1 MVLKKILAFLAFVTL
16 SPPVIATAWPVSQ
29 EQNQEEQKYEQLN
42 KIVDSFYDNFES
54 KEINAQNLEN
64 AWELLRKYPDDPY
77 FYDLWSSIEWVLLG
91 HELGVGLDKQKN
103 ISDNVELAGRA
114 KKYHEIV
121 GQGFK
126 LASSQDNHKHLL
138 AQAIL
143 LFSQAKFIYRFE
155 GNLSGLSQADK
166 DTADGIKVL
175 KRILKENPNFHS
187 VYFFL
192 GATRYGLASKTDP
205 LSFKR
210 LFVRWKSYAY
220 NELYYFAD
228 DDVFN
233 KSTALKWI
241 EKSYENSYDEPW
253 LKKTWLES
261 ALLLAEVYD
270 DQREEFKNSGKSKNE
285 WLILEK
291 EVPLLKRLVTTFP
304 NRKDMAKKLELA
316 NPRLKVLSNY
326 FSSKK

>member
-1 MVLKKILAFLAFVTL
+1 MVLKKILAFLAFVML
-16 SPPVIATAWPVSQ
+16 SPPATAIAWPTPQ
-29 EQNQEEQKYEQLN
+29 EQNQEEQRYEQLN
-42 KIVDSFYDNFES
+42 RVVDSFYNNFES
-54 KEINAQNLEN
+54 KESNAQDLKD

-77 FYDLWSSIEWVLLG
+77 FYDLWASIEWVLLG

-103 ISDNVELAGRA
+103 ISDNMELAGRA

-166 DTADGIKVL
+166 DTADGIKIL
-175 KRILKENPNFHS
+175 KKILKENPDFHS
-187 VYFFL
+187 AYFFL

-205 LSFKR
+205 LSLKR
-210 LFVRWKSYAY
+210 LFVRWKSYTY
-220 NELYYFAD
+220 SELYYFAD

-241 EKSYENSYDEPW
+241 EKSYENSYDKPW

-270 DQREEFKNSGKSKNE
+270 DQREKFMNGGKSKNE
-285 WLILEK
+285 WLVLEK
-291 EVPLLKRLVTTFP
+291 EVSLLEKLVTTFP
-304 NRKDMAKKLELA
+304 NRSDIARKLQLTK
-316 NPRLKVLSNY
+316 PRLKVLENY